1 MRTILLLT
9 TFAAL
14 MLAALSLPAADTTPG
29 TTPEPSATSA
39 PATRPTDV
47 TNEATA
53 DAVIRALL
61 ATRTKRP
68 LLPKAAT
75 TAPSSQPASVAPK
88 SIIRPL
94 PMPPGAMLVDRV
106 GRLVREQGGGWL
118 ALHFESEKKV
128 LYEAPIRILPN
139 RLLEEMEEAQTKATA
154 AGVKFIVSGEVTE
167 YRGRRYLLIRKMLI
181 KRNLGT
187 L

>member
-1 MRTILLLT
+1 MRAIILLT
-9 TFAAL
+9 AIAAVAL
-14 MLAALSLPAADTTPG
+14 VALSLPAETTETTPAA
-29 TTPEPSATSA
+29 ATA
-39 PATRPTDV
+39 PATRPADV
-47 TNEATA
+47 TDEATA

-61 ATRTKRP
+61 EARVKRP
-68 LLPKAAT
+68 LLPRAVS
-75 TAPSSQPASVAPK
+75 TAPSSQPATVAPK

-94 PMPPGAMLVDRV
+94 PMPPGAMIVDRV
-106 GRLVREQGGGWL
+106 GRLVREEGGGWW

-128 LYEAPIRILPN
+128 LYEAPIRLLPN
-139 RLLEEMEEAQTKATA
+139 RLLEEMEQAQAKGAK

-181 KRNLGT
+181 KRNFGT